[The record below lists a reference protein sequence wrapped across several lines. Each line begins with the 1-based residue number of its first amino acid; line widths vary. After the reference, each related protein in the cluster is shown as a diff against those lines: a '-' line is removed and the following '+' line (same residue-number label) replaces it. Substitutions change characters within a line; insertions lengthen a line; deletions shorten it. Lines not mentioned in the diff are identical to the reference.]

1 MVRQGPSGV
10 PELLF
15 VRRPD
20 SMRFLGGFHAFI
32 GGALDPGDSSDES
45 ISAANL
51 APDAAAERLG
61 DAAGGLSAIG
71 FFLCAVRELFEEVG
85 VLLTSD
91 ETEVDT
97 REFEEARRQLLQDRV
112 SIGEVA
118 TRLGVTLGT
127 DKLKFHSRW
136 VAPRALP
143 IRFDVRVFLTLDSG
157 NLDPDP
163 REVDRVQWMSAPTAL
178 ALAEA
183 GEILMAPPTVATVSA
198 LMPYQ
203 TVDELLKG
211 ERVITA
217 PKIEVHSPIVRR
229 IVAPNASIMT
239 GPGTNSWIVGT
250 KEVIVI
256 DPGSM
261 EPEHVESLANAGEVR
276 TVLLTHHHPDHISGA
291 LELAEMTGAE
301 LASSSVFFS
310 RSAMAGR
317 GLEEGDLITVPGAT
331 LEVIETP
338 GHASGHISLFLREE
352 QALFTGDLIL
362 GEGTPVISPPD
373 GDLIQYMESLEKVI
387 ALDPARLYPGHF
399 DPRDDAR
406 EWMAWYKAHRLERES
421 EILIALEKRT
431 TIPEIVAVVYE
442 GYPEALHPMAER
454 TVLAH
459 LLKLV
464 KEGRAEQEGEN
475 FKIPQR

>member
-1 MVRQGPSGV
+1 MVRQGPRGV

-32 GGALDPGDSSDES
+32 GGALDEGDSSQES
-45 ISAANL
+45 ISAADL
-51 APDAAAERLG
+51 APDKATEILG
-61 DAAGGLSAIG
+61 DAAGGLPAIG
-71 FFLCAVRELFEEVG
+71 FFICAVRELFEEVG

-91 ETEVDT
+91 GSQFDAS
-97 REFEEARRQLLQDRV
+97 EFEEARRELLQDRV

-118 TRLGVTLGT
+118 SRLGVTLGT
-127 DKLKFHSRW
+127 DKLRFHSRW
-136 VAPRALP
+136 VAPKALP

-163 REVDRVQWMSAPTAL
+163 REVDRVQWMSAPMAL

-203 TVDELLKG
+203 SVDELLKG
-211 ERVITA
+211 ERAITA
-217 PKIEVHSPIVRR
+217 PKIEVHSPLVRR

-250 KEVIVI
+250 KDVIVI

-261 EPEHVESLANAGEVR
+261 EPEHVEGLANSGDVR

-301 LASSSVFFS
+301 LASSSMFFS
-310 RSAMAGR
+310 RSAMSGR

-331 LEVIETP
+331 LEVFDTP
-338 GHASGHISLFLREE
+338 GHAFGHISLLLREE

-373 GDLIQYMESLEKVI
+373 GDLIQYMESLDKMIDLE
-387 ALDPARLYPGHF
+387 PARLYPGHF

-421 EILIALEKRT
+421 EILRVLEKRSS
-431 TIPEIVAVVYE
+431 IPEIVEIVYA
-442 GYPEALHPMAER
+442 GYPEALHPIAER

-464 KEGRAEQEGEN
+464 NESRAVQEGDD
-475 FKIPQR
+475 FKIPQQ